1 MASAMSWVAVV
12 LFMPNLANT
21 FVFPL
26 VLLAERVVAEQT
38 GLRGGCLLFERLAL
52 CHLEADVAV
61 HRWLSSVT
69 FVKEA

>member
-1 MASAMSWVAVV
+1 MVSAMSWFIVV
-12 LFMPNLANT
+12 RLMPNLANT
-21 FVFPL
+21 FVIPFVPF
-26 VLLAERVVAEQT
+26 AERVVAEQT
-38 GLRGGCLLFERLAL
+38 DLRGGGLLFERLAL